1 MTHQAAGY
9 CWARP
14 EYELI
19 INHPKSEIV
28 DLFIDPSYY
37 MADVN
42 RDNNTYF
49 NQPS

>member
-1 MTHQAAGY
+1 MKWTVHKDWP
-9 CWARP
+9 WAWP

-19 INHPKSEIV
+19 INHPKSKIV

-37 MADVN
+37 MADIN

-49 NQPS
+49 NQL